1 MTNPVNTLYS
11 VGHSNRTI
19 EHFTAL
25 LIAHGIQ
32 QVIDIRT
39 IPKSRHNPQFNKE
52 SLPRSLKKAHIFYTH
67 IKELGGL
74 RHPQKDSINTGW
86 KNLSFRGFADYMATS
101 EFKVG
106 LDYLK
111 TIALSKKTVMMC
123 AEAVPWRCHRSLIA
137 DALTKQKWRVFHIQS
152 KKTALPHETTHF
164 LKIRNGNYVMAIW
177 SIQTLGMRFR
187 YRNKKEKKSKSFK
200 LCSKF
205 NEGNLEHE

>member
-1 MTNPVNTLYS
+1 MSVTNPANTLYS

-39 IPKSRHNPQFNKE
+39 IPKSRHNPQFNNE
-52 SLPRSLKKAHIFYTH
+52 SLPKSLKKAHIFYTH

-111 TIALSKKTVMMC
+111 TNALSKKTVMMC

-137 DALTKQKWRVFHIQS
+137 DALTKQKWQVFHIQS
-152 KKTALPHETTHF
+152 KKTALPHETTPF
-164 LKIRNGNYVMAIW
+164 LKIRNGNLVYPNI
-177 SIQTLGMRFR
+177 G
-187 YRNKKEKKSKSFK
+187 
-200 LCSKF
+200 
-205 NEGNLEHE
+205 NEI

>member
-1 MTNPVNTLYS
+1 MTNPANTLYS

-25 LIAHGIQ
+25 LMAHGIQ

-52 SLPRSLKKAHIFYTH
+52 SLPKALKKAHIFYTH

-101 EFKVG
+101 EFKIG

-137 DALTKQKWRVFHIQS
+137 DALTKQKWQVFHIQS
-152 KKTALPHETTHF
+152 KETALSHEPTPF
-164 LKIRNGNYVMAIW
+164 LKIRNGNLVYPNI
-177 SIQTLGMRFR
+177 G
-187 YRNKKEKKSKSFK
+187 
-200 LCSKF
+200 
-205 NEGNLEHE
+205 NES